1 MTSKPKVYFTKEIT
15 SEKLIE
21 IYNELEIKLK
31 GNIAVKVHSGQ
42 KRNKNFLRPEFM

>member
-21 IYNELEIKLK
+21 IYNKLEIKLK
-31 GNIAVKVHSGQ
+31 GNIAVKVTQEKKEIKISL
-42 KRNKNFLRPEFM
+42 NLNL